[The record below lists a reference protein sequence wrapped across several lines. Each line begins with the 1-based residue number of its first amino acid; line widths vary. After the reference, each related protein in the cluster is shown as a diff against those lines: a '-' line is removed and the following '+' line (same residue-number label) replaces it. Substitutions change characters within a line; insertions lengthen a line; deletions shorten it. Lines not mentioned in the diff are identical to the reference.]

1 MAARRYWRRA
11 VPVPIDRR
19 MSRRLYRVSR
29 LITAGTCAITMAA
42 CAARSD
48 VATGPRPSPF
58 PNAPAWA
65 PAPVASHPVGP
76 VTTAAR
82 NVIATALAQQGVP
95 YVYGGD
101 TPQRGFD
108 CSGFV
113 RYVFA
118 QFAVDVPRT
127 AAEQFRVGK
136 SVRKRDLR
144 AGDLVFF
151 TTIAPG
157 ASHVGLVIGPDEF
170 VHAPATNGVVR
181 VEPLS
186 SSYWSSRFVGAR
198 RVLGD

>member
-1 MAARRYWRRA
+1 M
-11 VPVPIDRR
+11 VPIRRR
-19 MSRRLYRVSR
+19 MSRRLHLTSR
-29 LITAGTCAITMAA
+29 LITAAACAATMAA

-48 VATGPRPSPF
+48 VATGPSPAPF
-58 PNAPAWA
+58 PGAPSWA
-65 PAPVASHPVGP
+65 PAPVASHA
-76 VTTAAR
+76 TTAVSSSAR
-82 NVIATALAQQGVP
+82 TVITTALAQRGVP

-118 QFAVDVPRT
+118 QSAVDVPRT

-136 SVRKRDLR
+136 SIRKRDLR

-157 ASHVGLVIGPDEF
+157 ASHVGLVVGPDEF

-186 SSYWSSRFVGAR
+186 SSYWSARFVGAR